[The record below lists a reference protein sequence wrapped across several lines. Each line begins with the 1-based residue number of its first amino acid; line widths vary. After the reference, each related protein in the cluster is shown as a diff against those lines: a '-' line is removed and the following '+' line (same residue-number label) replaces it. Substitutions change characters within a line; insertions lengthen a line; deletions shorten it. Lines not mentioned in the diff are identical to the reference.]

1 MGLQAH
7 LADLDRGLQVVAA
20 DARMAGRAVLL
31 VEALALGQP
40 GAVRGAE
47 QLARPGRRLELVDQA
62 LDTGQVVHADA
73 RDVALQAGQ
82 RMADHVAVVA
92 LDHADV
98 AGQVAEVEDLAV
110 EVEDLDVGHESAG
123 LQLVH
128 LQRVPQCR
136 EAGRRVGR
144 VRLQVTGAGVD
155 RRAVERLAGGVEA
168 PRAGLQVGGGHAQ
181 QGIDQRRAL
190 GQGGLQQVAV
200 GRAVLAAED
209 VAGEARELVAVVAGA
224 AQRGEHFVE
233 DRLDVGQGG
242 AGVDG
247 QFAAAVTDV
256 GGVAAGAIQPDPGF
270 AGRLAGFP
278 AQAGVGE
285 LAVVLLVE
293 GEAARQAQFAALPV
307 AQGKAEAPGVVFG
320 EQALLAVR
328 TLQRLGPGQRQR
340 PRTER
345 GVVPGGA
352 LLGVPALLELDFGG
366 DGRAAGAGQRGG
378 QQDPRKVGCIVFPSW
393 LTTSASPQG
402 RAMQCARWLGV
413 PPLRP

>member
-1 MGLQAH
+1 MSAIFEVREGRSEQAEVVAAGAAEGEGVAGHPRVGADRRVVAMGLQAH

-73 RDVALQAGQ
+73 RYIALQAGQ

-144 VRLQVTGAGVD
+144 VRLQMAGAGVD
-155 RRAVERLAGGVEA
+155 CRAVE
-168 PRAGLQVGGGHAQ
+168 
-181 QGIDQRRAL
+181 
-190 GQGGLQQVAV
+190 
-200 GRAVLAAED
+200 
-209 VAGEARELVAVVAGA
+209 
-224 AQRGEHFVE
+224 
-233 DRLDVGQGG
+233 
-242 AGVDG
+242 
-247 QFAAAVTDV
+247 
-256 GGVAAGAIQPDPGF
+256 
-270 AGRLAGFP
+270 
-278 AQAGVGE
+278 
-285 LAVVLLVE
+285 
-293 GEAARQAQFAALPV
+293 
-307 AQGKAEAPGVVFG
+307 
-320 EQALLAVR
+320 
-328 TLQRLGPGQRQR
+328 
-340 PRTER
+340 
-345 GVVPGGA
+345 
-352 LLGVPALLELDFGG
+352 
-366 DGRAAGAGQRGG
+366 
-378 QQDPRKVGCIVFPSW
+378 
-393 LTTSASPQG
+393 
-402 RAMQCARWLGV
+402 
-413 PPLRP
+413 

>member
-1 MGLQAH
+1 MQ
-7 LADLDRGLQVVAA
+7 
-20 DARMAGRAVLL
+20 
-31 VEALALGQP
+31 
-40 GAVRGAE
+40 
-47 QLARPGRRLELVDQA
+47 
-62 LDTGQVVHADA
+62 
-73 RDVALQAGQ
+73 
-82 RMADHVAVVA
+82 
-92 LDHADV
+92 
-98 AGQVAEVEDLAV
+98 
-110 EVEDLDVGHESAG
+110 
-123 LQLVH
+123 
-128 LQRVPQCR
+128 
-136 EAGRRVGR
+136 VGR
-144 VRLQVTGAGVD
+144 
-155 RRAVERLAGGVEA
+155 
-168 PRAGLQVGGGHAQ
+168 GHAQ
-181 QGIDQRRAL
+181 QGVDQRRAFD
-190 GQGGLQQVAV
+190 QGGLQQLAV

-307 AQGKAEAPGVVFG
+307 AQRKAEAPGVVFG

-328 TLQRLGPGQRQR
+328 TFQRLGPGQRQQ

-366 DGRAAGAGQRGG
+366 DGRVAGGGQCGG
-378 QQDPRKVGCIVFPSW
+378 QQDPRK
-393 LTTSASPQG
+393 G
-402 RAMQCARWLGV
+402 RMHRV
-413 PPLRP
+413 PLMADDVCVPTGQ